1 MNYLKSEHLKFKRT
15 MANKLLFFIPLI
27 TAIFAWVIG
36 GFLTKE
42 LTPKQAMK
50 QVFEIADYFRG

>member
-1 MNYLKSEHLKFKRT
+1 VYAS
-15 MANKLLFFIPLI
+15 
-27 TAIFAWVIG
+27 